1 MVRGGSHC
9 QVRVQ
14 FNVRCIKGKEYEKW
28 FKVADL
34 SPKLFGN
41 YPPQMVTKPDQAGSK
56 YWFPGFGFD
65 SGPNLQP
72 CDCSYFF
79 HNCLPDLHLHQ
90 LETPKTSHTCLKKRH
105 TMFSRWY
112 QSHILWGLFQAGWVF
127 FEWWV
132 DPNHPTVTSLSWI
145 FLSRQPIREPQK
157 EYCWW
162 FRNHPAKATRHGPKT
177 M

>member
-14 FNVRCIKGKEYEKW
+14 FHVRFIKGKEHEKW

-41 YPPQMVTKPDQAGSK
+41 YPPQMVTKPDLNIGFQGLALIQGQIYNPVIVHISFITAYLISINLKPLKPATLALKNGTLCFLGSIK
-56 YWFPGFGFD
+56 AIFFGVCFKQTRCSLNGGLIPTIQQWRLLVGF
-65 SGPNLQP
+65 
-72 CDCSYFF
+72 
-79 HNCLPDLHLHQ
+79 
-90 LETPKTSHTCLKKRH
+90 
-105 TMFSRWY
+105 
-112 QSHILWGLFQAGWVF
+112 
-127 FEWWV
+127 
-132 DPNHPTVTSLSWI
+132 

-157 EYCWW
+157 EYCWR